1 MTEVVALLR
10 SVNVGGRRMKMDW
23 LRGLATEV
31 GCRDV
36 RTVLATG
43 NVVMSPPDDLDAT
56 RRALESA
63 LADQYGVVAVMMR
76 THDELVDAA
85 RRNPWASQV
94 DLGALE
100 GRAVHTIFCATAPS
114 DEAIAGLE
122 RDESDD
128 DFLVLGREAYLRLAG
143 MSVDTRYNG
152 AWFERHLKVVGTAR
166 NHNTVNKLILAT
178 GSKEQR

>member
-10 SVNVGGRRMKMDW
+10 SINVGGRRMKMDW

-43 NVVMSPPDDLDAT
+43 NVIMSAPDDLEAT
-56 RRALESA
+56 RRVLESA
-63 LADQYGVVAVMMR
+63 LTENYGVVAVVMR
-76 THDELVDAA
+76 THDELVNAS
-85 RRNPWASQV
+85 RSNPWATAVES
-94 DLGALE
+94 GALE

-114 DEAIAGLE
+114 EVAIAGLQ
-122 RDESDD
+122 RDDSDD
-128 DFLVLGREAYLRLAG
+128 DFLVQGREAYLRLAG

-152 AWFERHLKVVGTAR
+152 AWFERHLKVTGTAR
-166 NHNTVNKLILAT
+166 NHNTVMKLITAT
-178 GSKEQR
+178 GPRDQP